1 MKVNLLDA
9 QVAVAFLTNQMAHV
23 EREVY
28 AIEYPEIRYPGLV
41 PVDTTANE
49 WTQSVTYMSMDA
61 TGRAEWYAGR
71 AQDVP
76 NANVLRSRFETAV
89 KMASIGYEY
98 DLEEISIA
106 ALAGQNLQIDK
117 GDAARNAAE
126 RFLDQRAMFG
136 DVAVGFYGLINNPT
150 VPVGTVPVG
159 GGGSTTFAT
168 KTPDEILKDFNGA
181 LSGVWLGSNNVELA
195 DTVLMPD
202 AHHLDMSTR
211 RLGNSTDGTSMTILE
226 WVERNNAYTK
236 RTRRPLTIE
245 AVRGLETAG
254 AGGLARMVIYR
265 RDPRVVKMHMPMPF
279 RFLRQPWQI
288 GPIAWHVPGIF
299 RFGGVDVRRPGAF
312 RYVDGI

>member
-9 QVAVAFLTNQMAHV
+9 QVAVAFLMPQLTHI

-49 WTQSVTYMSMDA
+49 WTSSVTYMSLDA

-76 NANVLRSRFETAV
+76 NANVLRAKYETPV
-89 KMASIGYEY
+89 KMASIGYEF

-117 GDAARNAAE
+117 ADAARNAAE

-136 DVAVGFYGLINNPT
+136 DLAVGFYGLVNNPN
-150 VPVGTVPVG
+150 VPVGTVTPGAG
-159 GGGSTTFAT
+159 GGTTFAS
-168 KTPDEILKDFNGA
+168 KTPDEILSDFNGG
-181 LSGVWLGSNNVELA
+181 LSGIWLGSNNVELA

-202 AHHLDMSTR
+202 DIHLLLSTR
-211 RLGNSTDGTSMTILE
+211 RLGGDNNSMTVLE
-226 WVERNNAYTK
+226 WIERNNAYTK

-245 AVRGLETAG
+245 AVRGLKTAG

-265 RDPRVVKMHMPMPF
+265 RDPRVVKMHVPMPF
-279 RFLRQPWQI
+279 RFLRNPWQI